1 MFFIV
6 FLGVMEEFLVVFLKF
21 KFILMVT
28 DILCVPLCKVRTCF
42 TQKLR
47 VYVVIIIGLQG
58 IVSGDV

>member
-1 MFFIV
+1 
-6 FLGVMEEFLVVFLKF
+6 MEEFLVVFLKF
-21 KFILMVT
+21 KFILMVI
-28 DILCVPLCKVRTCF
+28 DVSCVPLCKVRTCF